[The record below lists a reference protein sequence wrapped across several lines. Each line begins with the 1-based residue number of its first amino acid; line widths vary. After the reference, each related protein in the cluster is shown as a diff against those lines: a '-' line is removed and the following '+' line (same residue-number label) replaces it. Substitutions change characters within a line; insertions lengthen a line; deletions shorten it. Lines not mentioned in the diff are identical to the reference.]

1 MAKIILEFNG
11 EDETKDAET
20 ALNGW
25 KWKLAMWDLD
35 QLLRSTVKH
44 GVSILNKNQEA
55 TSEEMNVADKIREQ
69 IREILEEYSLNLNN

>member
-1 MAKIILEFNG
+1 MNIIIEFG
-11 EDETKDAET
+11 DDETKDAET

-35 QLLRSTVKH
+35 QALRSTVKH
-44 GVSILNKNQEA
+44 GVSMIERNKEA

>member
-1 MAKIILEFNG
+1 MNIILEFG
-11 EDETKDAET
+11 DDETKDAET

-35 QLLRSTVKH
+35 QALRSTVKH

-55 TSEEMNVADKIREQ
+55 SSEEMNVADKIREQ

>member
-1 MAKIILEFNG
+1 MNIILEFG
-11 EDETKDAET
+11 EDEAKDAEI

-55 TSEEMNVADKIREQ
+55 TSEEINVADKIRDE
-69 IREILEEYSLNLNN
+69 IREILNGYSLNLED

>member
-1 MAKIILEFNG
+1 MNIIIEFG
-11 EDETKDAET
+11 DDETKDAET

-55 TSEEMNVADKIREQ
+55 TSEEMNVADNIRDAL
-69 IREILEEYSLNLNN
+69 REILQSYSLNLED

>member
-1 MAKIILEFNG
+1 MNIIIEFG
-11 EDETKDAET
+11 DDETKDAET

-35 QLLRSTVKH
+35 QALRSTVKH

-55 TSEEMNVADKIREQ
+55 TSEEINVADNIRDAL
-69 IREILEEYSLNLNN
+69 REILQGYSLNLED

>member
-1 MAKIILEFNG
+1 MNIILEFG
-11 EDETKDAET
+11 DDETKDAET

-44 GVSILNKNQEA
+44 GVSMIERNKEA
-55 TSEEMNVADKIREQ
+55 TSEEINVADKIREQ

>member
-1 MAKIILEFNG
+1 MNIILEFG
-11 EDETKDAET
+11 EDEAKDAEI

-35 QLLRSTVKH
+35 QALRSTVKH

-55 TSEEMNVADKIREQ
+55 TNEEVNVADKIRDE
-69 IREILEEYSLNLNN
+69 IREILQQYNLNLDD

>member
-1 MAKIILEFNG
+1 MNIVIEFG
-11 EDETKDAET
+11 DDETKDAET

>member
-1 MAKIILEFNG
+1 MNVILEFG
-11 EDETKDAET
+11 DDETKEAET

-55 TSEEMNVADKIREQ
+55 TSEEMNVADKIREEL
-69 IREILEEYSLNLNN
+69 REILQQYNLNLND

>member
-1 MAKIILEFNG
+1 MNIVIEFG
-11 EDETKDAET
+11 DDETKEAET

-44 GVSILNKNQEA
+44 GVSMIERNKEA
-55 TSEEMNVADKIREQ
+55 TSEEINVADKIREQ

>member
-1 MAKIILEFNG
+1 MNIVIEFG
-11 EDETKDAET
+11 DDETKDAET

-35 QLLRSTVKH
+35 QLLRSTTKH

-55 TSEEMNVADKIREQ
+55 SSEEINVADKIREQ

>member
-1 MAKIILEFNG
+1 MNIVIEFG
-11 EDETKDAET
+11 DDETKDAET

-35 QLLRSTVKH
+35 QLLRSTTKH

>member
-1 MAKIILEFNG
+1 MNIVIEFG
-11 EDETKDAET
+11 DDETKDAET

-69 IREILEEYSLNLNN
+69 IREILEEYSLNLDN

>member
-1 MAKIILEFNG
+1 MNVILEFG
-11 EDETKDAET
+11 DDETKDAET

-35 QLLRSTVKH
+35 QALRSTVKH
-44 GVSILNKNQEA
+44 GVSMIERNKEA
-55 TSEEMNVADKIREQ
+55 TSEEINVADKIREQ

>member
-1 MAKIILEFNG
+1 MNVILEFG
-11 EDETKDAET
+11 DDETKEAET

-35 QLLRSTVKH
+35 QALRSTVKH

-55 TSEEMNVADKIREQ
+55 TSEEMNVADNIRDAL
-69 IREILEEYSLNLNN
+69 REILQGYSLNLED

>member
-1 MAKIILEFNG
+1 MNIVIEFG
-11 EDETKDAET
+11 DDETKEAET

-35 QLLRSTVKH
+35 QLLRSTTKH

-55 TSEEMNVADKIREQ
+55 SSEEMNVADKIREQ

>member
-1 MAKIILEFNG
+1 MNIILEFG
-11 EDETKDAET
+11 EDEAKDAET

-44 GVSILNKNQEA
+44 GVSMIEKNQQA
-55 TSEEMNVADKIREQ
+55 TDAEINVADKIREEL
-69 IREILEEYSLNLNN
+69 REILQQYNLNLDD

>member
-1 MAKIILEFNG
+1 MNVILEFG
-11 EDETKDAET
+11 DDETKDAEI

-35 QLLRSTVKH
+35 QTLRSTVKH

-55 TSEEMNVADKIREQ
+55 TSEEINVADNIRDAL
-69 IREILEEYSLNLNN
+69 REILQGYSLNLED